1 MPRSVCIRSPLR
13 RLMAAFGM
21 LLMLGGAAF
30 ADICR
35 AIEAELA
42 AGSRASSAREQQR
55 AQRAAVEAQR
65 LFAHMRSIGCDRT
78 GLFFIA
84 SAPPECRGYRAQLA
98 DLQAQSQAAAPP
110 NGVRRRQLQSMH
122 IAYNCR
128 TPPQPPE
135 PRSVPL
141 TAGLFDTGIRLR
153 SELDTL
159 DIDRP
164 PTVSRLRGKPICVRM
179 CDGFFFP
186 LENRNALLRDE
197 GDSLCQSLCPAAKT
211 KLFFQTNRIEDAR
224 DSAGALYADTRNA
237 FRYRKSYDASC
248 SCLPQ
253 GETWGERQSVII
265 NPEDSGQPNGFG
277 ILNGDPAGQPNSFDI
292 LNGDPAGQA
301 DAPLRGMT
309 PIPGRRRDERLFG
322 NRPPPMPT
330 APPLPPDVPA
340 DRLIPGDQGVVRE
353 MRGRDGLKRS
363 VRVIAPELSPDPS
376 AAGAPPT
383 PGRGPG
389 P

>member
-1 MPRSVCIRSPLR
+1 
-13 RLMAAFGM
+13 MAAVGM

-55 AQRAAVEAQR
+55 SQRAAVEAQR

-78 GLFFIA
+78 GLFFFA
-84 SAPPECRGYRAQLA
+84 TAPPECRGYRAQLA

-110 NGVRRRQLQSMH
+110 NGARRRQLQSML
-122 IAYNCR
+122 ITYNCR

-141 TAGLFDTGIRLR
+141 TAGLFDSGIRR
-153 SELDTL
+153 RGELDTL
-159 DIDRP
+159 DIDQP
-164 PTVSRLRGKPICVRM
+164 PIVRRLRGRPICVRM

-248 SCLPQ
+248 SCRPR

-265 NPEDSGQPNGFG
+265 NPEDSGQPNGF
-277 ILNGDPAGQPNSFDI
+277 DI
-292 LNGDPAGQA
+292 LNSDPAGQA

-309 PIPGRRRDERLFG
+309 PIPGRQRDVRLFG

-330 APPLPPDVPA
+330 VPPLPPDVPA

-353 MRGRDGLKRS
+353 IRGRDGLKRS
-363 VRVIAPELSPDPS
+363 VRIIAPELSPDPS